1 MAKLIT
7 VLNKKGADV
16 KYTSDNGLTGVL
28 NGENDVINV
37 FNEAGEPVYHA
48 VGNHITIK
56 DLVEYVDGLRKKV
69 SDENDQRYCG
79 FIRLQYRNRIT
90 CSQ

>member
-37 FNEAGEPVYHA
+37 FNEKGEPIYHA
-48 VGNHITIK
+48 VGHHITIK

-69 SDENDQRYCG
+69 SDEKSTASD
-79 FIRLQYRNRIT
+79 I
-90 CSQ
+90 